1 MDMLDGIPEI
11 YRSKAKIG
19 VLFVLKLFDES
30 YSTLKALSCSSPRLV
45 NMKKENIVMANVG
58 EPTTRITRARAAA
71 CRATGG
77 IPQSEAP
84 KQQDQKRVLRINSK
98 RAALDEVKN
107 SAPVPAGVQHKRRAV
122 LKDVTNV
129 CCDSYK
135 NCLIAAKISKK
146 NSKPARKCSANV
158 SKVAPSVAVQMQ
170 QLPAESKTKIAQET
184 AKTEV
189 ECSVK
194 LVDNIPCQTG
204 ITVKGCAIDNHL
216 LGKQNTELPLQLKF
230 SERGFLDLLLQLIS
244 MKPLGA
250 FSAINKSSPPEKEFY
265 YTWNHCRQMSYE
277 VGLCGKLIASTKPD
291 ITNIDSDQK
300 DSLLCTIYAPDIYSN
315 LRVAELIRRPH
326 TTFMETVQR
335 DITQSMRGILVDWL
349 VEVSEEYKLVPDTI
363 YLTVHLIDLF
373 LSQNYIERQRLQ
385 LLGITCMF
393 IASQSVGDVD
403 NCVLLLCIV
412 DKQQRFLCHLWSY
425 CWKINLTLILGS
437 MKRFVHLGWRNFVS
451 SRTTLTLE
459 ERRFLRA
466 AQASYKT
473 PSLELEFLANYLAE
487 LTLVDYEFL
496 KLLPSTIAASAVFL
510 ARWTLDQ
517 SGHPWNATLE
527 HYTNYKASDLKIAV
541 IALQGLQLN
550 TNDCPLNAIR
560 AKYRQ
565 DKIAWLIYHSHNRVL
580 TDKDSSPYQMGVA
593 SVYRPLFLEVL
604 PDV

>member
-1 MDMLDGIPEI
+1 ML
-11 YRSKAKIG
+11 SK
-19 VLFVLKLFDES
+19 S
-30 YSTLKALSCSSPRLV
+30 YSTLKALSCCSPRLV

-77 IPQSEAP
+77 HSPVRSTKAAG
-84 KQQDQKRVLRINSK
+84 SK
-98 RAALDEVKN
+98 AALDEVKN
-107 SAPVPAGVQHKRRAV
+107 SAPVTAGVQHKRRAV

-170 QLPAESKTKIAQET
+170 QLPAESKAKIAQET

-189 ECSVK
+189 ECLVK

-204 ITVKGCAIDNHL
+204 ITVKGCAIDKHL

-230 SERGFLDLLLQLIS
+230 SERD
-244 MKPLGA
+244 
-250 FSAINKSSPPEKEFY
+250 
-265 YTWNHCRQMSYE
+265 E

-315 LRVAELIRRPH
+315 LRVA
-326 TTFMETVQR
+326 
-335 DITQSMRGILVDWL
+335 
-349 VEVSEEYKLVPDTI
+349 EVSEEYKLVPDTI

-393 IASQSVGDVD
+393 IASKYEEICAPRVEEFCFITD
-403 NCVLLLCIV
+403 NT
-412 DKQQRFLCHLWSY
+412 Y
-425 CWKINLTLILGS
+425 
-437 MKRFVHLGWRNFVS
+437 
-451 SRTTLTLE
+451 SRGE
-459 ERRFLRA
+459 
-466 AQASYKT
+466 T

-565 DKIAWLIYHSHNRVL
+565 DKYKSVAAL
-580 TDKDSSPYQMGVA
+580 SSPELLQT
-593 SVYRPLFLEVL
+593 LF
-604 PDV
+604 